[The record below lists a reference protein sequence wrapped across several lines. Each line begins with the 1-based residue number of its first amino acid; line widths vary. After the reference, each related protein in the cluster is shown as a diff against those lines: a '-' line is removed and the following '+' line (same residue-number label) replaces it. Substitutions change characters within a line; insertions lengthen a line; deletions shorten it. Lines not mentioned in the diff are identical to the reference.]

1 MTDTSWP
8 GEEWPGTEQEK
19 APVQATDSGDSW
31 PGEEWPGTEQSQ
43 RPTPESPLKTGV
55 RAAASGVIPG
65 LGGLAGAGAGA
76 EIGAGLGAPLG
87 PVGVAVGGVLGAV
100 GGAFLGAGA
109 AGKVQDVGKEAL
121 GLDDSTQ
128 QAVNAEANPKSAIAG
143 DLAGNMV
150 GFNPAKAA
158 SLGARALGAG
168 VMGGIETG
176 RQAVSNE
183 DWDPTKIAMNVAAG
197 AIAPNTNRLGA
208 AVEGA
213 GRGAARKFVPGRP
226 NVEPRPED
234 DQAHAD
240 AGQGQT
246 PSVARGG
253 VTEQSPVRST
263 ETTGNPQSAPTRSN
277 RVYGKAKKFLGGED
291 TLTTG
296 DMDPA
301 TEAALAPEESW
312 LNTSGPRV
320 PRSGPENPGEQLPIQ
335 TGIAETAQPQ
345 AAIQPAERTTPAPQ
359 TLEPPVE
366 TGLVQAAR
374 ANANKPLPTLTRPKA
389 AQDAIEASKAIHPKT
404 AAVSEAAQV
413 ADREPSPAQIEAG
426 NQKKGH
432 ERFAGKPISIENAAG
447 SIRKS
452 KPGLEPAWEVE
463 MPYHYGDIKGTRG
476 ADKDPIDIA
485 FDPQG
490 GENHYVVDQKNA
502 ETGKFD
508 EHKVFAHTTTP
519 ERVGE
524 LYNAGFSDA
533 RGPERLGAI
542 TKASEDELKAW
553 FANPARKTK
562 PYSKTFEEGIQRP
575 VAEEASEVAAETSPQ
590 PDNQGTKTSPQP
602 EEPYKLPPVQG
613 AVPITPKVVT
623 AMVKRLRDSGNP
635 EFAKRADE
643 IEAMSGKE
651 QAMAAT
657 RADVVLKTG
666 KIPTDLKIARLRP
679 TKENLKA
686 KIGDEVV
693 EARSK
698 ADLARKVD
706 AYQGLKEAYAKHA
719 PAENETLEATRA
731 RAEALVADATKHL
744 LAYRPNVKPA
754 EYMLAR
760 SAKQLAAKKISVDR
774 FIADEKLL
782 RSGDKDMIN
791 QVRQGNRIEADIG
804 RSQRP
809 TVEQA
814 EAGRAEGAAQAEPD
828 DAPHEKAA
836 FENVKTK
843 ADLPTETG
851 KALDVTKPED
861 HAEVAAALDV
871 EAAPKENWKDV
882 VAKQKEEAAAKLQR
896 QREARLAAGPKPE
909 VKTPEWIK
917 AHAKE
922 VAAEAKTEAE
932 KKDSRSNLTNVDLVK
947 KGRVK
952 DLWDKFI
959 EDEVG
964 GGFAG
969 AEGSDIAEDLK
980 GYFNKTQAKSYI
992 ARDAKTPS
1000 EEYARSLSDDLHK
1013 LRQADVEH
1021 SHELLR
1027 WMKSLPDDLFKKSGG
1042 SSPIERMYFAR
1053 EDNSIGKLDPK
1064 EQADYNRLVR
1074 PMLDENDKLF
1084 ENINKIAPER
1094 LGPDVSNHIYRIT
1107 KGATPEYNILKPG
1120 ESADPVA
1127 GVNGISVASK
1137 GPALAR
1143 RFVALENDATGQ
1155 RHVISLN
1162 KDGFTIMKDGKGQ
1175 RVKDPNFAF
1184 EEGGKYQVGNDSF
1197 TMKQAMTPEIEDNA
1211 RFENGKRVKYYHNA
1225 ALSAGLANRY
1235 LGNMARHLQFLE
1247 DLKGNDTFK
1256 QFATPSAKEAPENW
1270 IETKLPNFKGW
1281 KMDPQLS
1288 HVMNDYAQP
1297 GFNES
1302 GLNSLRKLSQ
1312 AITKT
1317 IFWLPTAHI
1326 NNVGA
1331 HWFVERGWDWI
1342 KPMEY
1347 RHLVVDGM
1355 KAIKS
1360 VVSQDE
1366 YQTKL
1371 RNAGAGTI
1379 YGGVATQRFMDQFAK
1394 GVGEAIEKNPSKWD
1408 PIARQFGIGP
1418 SDLAKAIYKA
1428 SSHVMWA
1435 ANDMFL
1441 TEAVMRGERKGLSIS
1456 QAVTEAERHIP
1467 NYRVPATV
1475 MGSGNGARRFSQ
1487 LMQDPLF
1494 MAFGRYHYG
1503 VFNSYANMAK
1513 DLVKGNGADKLQ
1525 AVGNLMAVGILA
1537 LAVYPVLDKAARMLT
1552 GNKDASQQ
1560 RRGPLAIPAHLNA
1573 ARKGEEDFASAAR
1586 STFTLPPMLTTA
1598 IQAIGGKDFRGKN
1611 IIEPGDLRNAD
1622 KGSLPAAAKVAG
1634 QGVDFL
1640 ARGLVS
1646 PYSTLSNMLHK
1657 KESPGEG
1664 LRDQA
1669 LDQKNPSAAARKYLA
1684 NVPKRSQQEA
1694 VSRFKKPVGAI
1705 EGLVNKAVGFK

>member
-1 MTDTSWP
+1 MP
-8 GEEWPGTEQEK
+8 GPTMDNFFDQFDEATTERPPPETGGGGDINFFDQFD
-19 APVQATDSGDSW
+19 AQPQA
-31 PGEEWPGTEQSQ
+31 
-43 RPTPESPLKTGV
+43 ESPIKTGL
-55 RAAASGVIPG
+55 RAAASSIIPG
-65 LGGLAGAGAGA
+65 LAGLAGAGTGA
-76 EIGAGLGAPLG
+76 EVGATIGAPFGPIGA
-87 PVGVAVGGVLGAV
+87 AAGGV
-100 GGAFLGAGA
+100 GGAVIGAVSAAYGA
-109 AGKVQDVGKEAL
+109 SKIQDVGKEAL
-121 GLDDSTQ
+121 GLDDSAQ
-128 QAVNAEANPKSAIAG
+128 QAINAEENPKSAFG
-143 DLAGNMV
+143 GELAGSMV

-158 SLGARALGAG
+158 SIAARGIG
-168 VMGGIETG
+168 GGIMGGIEAG
-176 RQAVSNE
+176 RQAAGKE
-183 DWDPTKIAMNVAAG
+183 EWDPAKIAMSAAAGVAA
-197 AIAPNTNRLGA
+197 PNLNRLGT

-234 DQAHAD
+234 AQAQSD
-240 AGQGQT
+240 AGQSQT
-246 PSVARGG
+246 QSVARGG

-277 RVYGKAKKFLGGED
+277 RVYGKIKKALGAGED
-291 TLTTG
+291 ALTTG
-296 DMDPA
+296 DIDPA
-301 TEAALAPEESW
+301 TAEALAPEESW

-320 PRSGPENPGEQLPIQ
+320 PRPGPDNPGEQLPIPI
-335 TGIAETAQPQ
+335 GVREAAQQ
-345 AAIQPAERTTPAPQ
+345 
-359 TLEPPVE
+359 
-366 TGLVQAAR
+366 QAAR
-374 ANANKPLPTLTRPKA
+374 DAARPPDEPVDFGHAEIRAAQVNANKPTLTLSRPKA
-389 AQDAIEASKAIHPKT
+389 AQDAIAASKVAQQIHPKT
-404 AAVSEAAQV
+404 AAVTEAAKD
-413 ADREPSPAQIEAG
+413 ANPEPSAAQIEAG

-452 KPGLEPAWEVE
+452 KPGFEPAWEVE
-463 MPYHYGDIKGTRG
+463 MPYHYGDVKGTRG

-519 ERVGE
+519 DRVRD
-524 LYNAGFSDA
+524 LYNAGFSDQ

-542 TKASEDELKAW
+542 TKVSEDDLKDW
-553 FANPARKTK
+553 FKNPAAKTK

-575 VAEEASEVAAETSPQ
+575 VAEEA
-590 PDNQGTKTSPQP
+590 PDVTPAN
-602 EEPYKLPPVQG
+602 EEAPYQLPPIQG
-613 AVPITPKVVT
+613 AVPIVPKVVT
-623 AMVKRLRDSGNP
+623 ATVKRLRESADP
-635 EFAKRADE
+635 AHAKLADA
-643 IEAMSGKE
+643 IEGMTGKE
-651 QAMAAT
+651 QALAAAK
-657 RADVVLKTG
+657 ADVMLKTG
-666 KIPTDLKIARLRP
+666 KVPESLEVARLRP
-679 TKENLKA
+679 TKDNLKA
-686 KIGDEVV
+686 QIGDVTV

-706 AYQGLKEAYAKHA
+706 AYNGLKEAFEKHV
-719 PAENETLEATRA
+719 PLENETPEQTRA
-731 RAEALVADATKHL
+731 RAEAITADTTKHL

-760 SAKQLAAKKISVDR
+760 SAKQLAAKKISVDK
-774 FIADEKLL
+774 FVADEKLL
-782 RSGDKDMIN
+782 RSDNKDAID

-809 TVEQA
+809 TTEQA
-814 EAGRAEGAAQAEPD
+814 EAQAAAREEPIEP
-828 DAPHEKAA
+828 PHESAT
-836 FENVKTK
+836 FEHVKSK
-843 ADLPTETG
+843 EDLPAETG
-851 KALDVTKPED
+851 KALDISKPAD
-861 HAEVAAALDV
+861 HAEIAEALDA
-871 EAAPKENWKDV
+871 EALPKESWKDV
-882 VAKQKEEAAAKLQR
+882 VAKQKETQAAKLQR
-896 QREARLAAGPKPE
+896 QRAARLAAGPKPE
-909 VKTPEWIK
+909 VKSPEWIK

-922 VAAEAKTEAE
+922 VEAEAKAEAA
-932 KKDSRSNLTNVDLVK
+932 KNDARSNLTHVDLVK

-952 DLWDKFI
+952 DLYDQI
-959 EDEVG
+959 TDEEVG
-964 GGFAG
+964 RGFAG

-980 GYFNKTQAKSYI
+980 NYFKKTPAKSYI

-1000 EEYARSLSDDLHK
+1000 EEYARSLDKNLHK
-1013 LRQADVEH
+1013 LRQADIEH
-1021 SHELLR
+1021 SHELMR
-1027 WMKSLPDDLFKKSGG
+1027 WEKTLPDELFKKSGG

-1053 EDNSIGKLDPK
+1053 EAGTVGQLDPK
-1064 EQADYNRLVR
+1064 EQAAYDRYIKPV
-1074 PMLDENDKLF
+1074 LDENDTLF

-1094 LGPDVSNHIYRIT
+1094 LGPDVSDHIYRIT
-1107 KGATPEYNILKPG
+1107 KGNTPEYNILKTG
-1120 ESADPVA
+1120 QSTDPVA

-1143 RFVALENDATGQ
+1143 RFVALENDTTGQ

-1162 KDGFTIMKDGKGQ
+1162 NDGFTIMKDGKGQ

-1184 EEGGKYQVGNDSF
+1184 EEGGKYQVGNDTF
-1197 TMKQAMTPEIEDNA
+1197 TMKQALTPEIEDNA

-1225 ALSAGLANRY
+1225 AMSAGLANRY

-1256 QFATPSAKEAPENW
+1256 QFATPSAKEAPEGW
-1270 IETKLPNFKGW
+1270 TETKLPNFKGW
-1281 KMDPQLS
+1281 KMDPQLA
-1288 HVMNDYAQP
+1288 HVMDDYAQP
-1297 GFNES
+1297 GFNED

-1347 RHLVVDGM
+1347 RHLAVDGF
-1355 KAIKS
+1355 KAIRS
-1360 VVSQDE
+1360 VITQDE

-1379 YGGVATQRFMDQFAK
+1379 YGGVATQNFMEQFAK

-1418 SDLAKAIYKA
+1418 SDLVKAIYKA

-1441 TEAVMRGERKGLSIS
+1441 TEAAMRGERKGLSMD
-1456 QAVTEAERHIP
+1456 QAITEAERHIP
-1467 NYRVPATV
+1467 NYRVPATI
-1475 MGSGNGARRFSQ
+1475 MGSQRGARIFSQ
-1487 LMQDPLF
+1487 VMQDPLF

-1525 AVGNLMAVGILA
+1525 AIGNLMAVGILT
-1537 LAVYPVLDKAARMLT
+1537 LGVYPVLDKAARMIT
-1552 GNKDASQQ
+1552 GNDDASQQ
-1560 RRGPLAIPAHLNA
+1560 RRGPLAIPSHLNA

-1586 STFTLPPMLTTA
+1586 STFTLPPMLITA

-1611 IIEPGDLRNAD
+1611 IIEPGDLRNAGQ
-1622 KGSLPAAAKVAG
+1622 GSLPAAAKVVG
-1634 QGVDFL
+1634 QGADYL
-1640 ARGLVS
+1640 ARGLIS
-1646 PYSTLSNMLHK
+1646 PYSTLSNTLHK
-1657 KESPGEG
+1657 KESVGEG
-1664 LRDQA
+1664 VRDQA

-1694 VSRFKKPVGAI
+1694 ASRFKKPTGLI